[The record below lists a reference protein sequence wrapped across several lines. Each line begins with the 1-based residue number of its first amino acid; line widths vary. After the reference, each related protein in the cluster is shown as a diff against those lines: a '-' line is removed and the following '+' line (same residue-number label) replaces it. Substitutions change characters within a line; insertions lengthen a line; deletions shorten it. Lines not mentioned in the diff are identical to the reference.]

1 MSRGIHVTRN
11 AFVLGLFTTCIVA
24 ALPAAADDAA
34 AEAPTL
40 LITGASIADGTG
52 APLRS
57 ASVRLRGTRIVEVG
71 ELEPAPGEAVLDASG
86 RVLAPG
92 FIDTHNHSDTGLET
106 SPLAET
112 QISQGITTVLLGQDG
127 GSPWPLG
134 EYLERRRR
142 EPPALNVA
150 ICVGHATVRRQVMG
164 EDHAR
169 AARAEEVAKME
180 ALVERGFDEGA
191 SCLSTG
197 IEYVVGSYAT
207 TDEVVAL
214 AAVAARKG
222 GFYISHIRDEAD
234 NTFAAMRELVT
245 IGQRAKLAVQNTHI
259 KIATT
264 GVWGK
269 AAEVVALYQQ
279 ARRDGIDV
287 TADWYPYDAWHSN
300 MKVIVPSK
308 RWEDPVDV
316 KKAIDVL
323 GGAANILITEYEADP
338 GFAGRTLEDVAAA
351 RGITPVELYIEM
363 VRNGDAHIIGRS
375 MQEGDMRTLFLWPWT
390 MVSSDGGIGM
400 KHPRGAGTYP
410 RVLGRYV
417 REQKLLSL
425 EEAVRKMTS
434 LPAWRL
440 RLMDRGIVKP
450 GNVADLVLFDPATVI
465 DNSTYEEPFRLATG
479 IEKVWVSG
487 ELVWDAGKATGARP
501 GRVLQRR

>member
-1 MSRGIHVTRN
+1 V
-11 AFVLGLFTTCIVA
+11 ALGALA
-24 ALPAAADDAA
+24 AHAQ
-34 AEAPTL
+34 APQAKSWV
-40 LITGASIADGTG
+40 ITGAQVADGTG
-52 APLRS
+52 GPLR
-57 ASVRLRGTRIVEVG
+57 AMNVRVEGDRIVKVG
-71 ELEPAPGEAVLDASG
+71 NFKPRKNETVIRGDGL
-86 RVLAPG
+86 VLAPG
-92 FIDTHNHSDTGLET
+92 FIDIHNHSTEGLET
-106 SPLAET
+106 EPLAET
-112 QISQGITTVLLGQDG
+112 QVSQGITTVLLGQDG

-150 ICVGHATVRRQVMG
+150 ICVGHATVREQVMG
-164 EDHAR
+164 ADHTR

-234 NTFAAMRELVT
+234 NSFAAMQELVT

-259 KIATT
+259 KLGTT

-269 AAEVVALYQQ
+269 AAQVVAMYQQ
-279 ARRDGIDV
+279 ARRDGVDV

-308 RWEDPVDV
+308 RWDDPVDV

-323 GGAANILITEYEADP
+323 GGAANILITGYEADP
-338 GFAGRTLEDVAAA
+338 SFAGRTLEDVAAA

-363 VRNGDAHIIGRS
+363 VRNGDADIIGKS
-375 MQEGDMRTLFLWPWT
+375 MQEGDMRTLFL
-390 MVSSDGGIGM
+390 
-400 KHPRGAGTYP
+400 
-410 RVLGRYV
+410 
-417 REQKLLSL
+417 
-425 EEAVRKMTS
+425 
-434 LPAWRL
+434 
-440 RLMDRGIVKP
+440 
-450 GNVADLVLFDPATVI
+450 
-465 DNSTYEEPFRLATG
+465 
-479 IEKVWVSG
+479 
-487 ELVWDAGKATGARP
+487 
-501 GRVLQRR
+501 